1 MSLAVDGPEPSEPPE
16 SPEREPGSDSPRP
29 GPGDPAVDATARLRA
44 LAHPIRLRILS
55 LLTASALTAA
65 EIARELDL
73 THANASYHLRH
84 LLAANMIEVAGE
96 ERIRGGTAKRY
107 RYDASRDFDWRPG
120 QAAETAETAGT
131 AGTPEV
137 TAGEAAP
144 DPRLLY
150 AALAAELR
158 RRAAQVRRGPGNFL
172 TDAEFWVDAETW
184 AEIRDTIAE
193 ASARLHAAAKPP
205 RTPGTSRVSATVA
218 LFRME
223 E

>member
-1 MSLAVDGPEPSEPPE
+1 MSLGVDGPEPGVGGTPDPQ
-16 SPEREPGSDSPRP
+16 
-29 GPGDPAVDATARLRA
+29 GDPAVDATARLRA

-120 QAAETAETAGT
+120 QAA
-131 AGTPEV
+131 GTPEA